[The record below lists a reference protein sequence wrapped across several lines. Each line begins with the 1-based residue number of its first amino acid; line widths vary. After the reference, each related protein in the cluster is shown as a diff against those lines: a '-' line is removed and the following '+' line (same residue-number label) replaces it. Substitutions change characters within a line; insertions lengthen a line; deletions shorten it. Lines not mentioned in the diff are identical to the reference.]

1 MCLLGLKIKSAAK
14 ENVINGFVTIENK
27 DYLKLS
33 IRAAPERGRANEE
46 IIKFLA
52 SKLGLKQKDLEIV
65 SGHTNSLKV
74 ISIDNMSKEEVMEK
88 LLTQTSSSCI

>member
-14 ENVINGFVTIENK
+14 ENVIHGLVTIENK

-33 IRAAPERGRANEE
+33 IKAAPEKGKANEK

-52 SKLGLKQKDLEIV
+52 SKLGLRQKDLEIV

-74 ISIDNMSKEEVMEK
+74 VSIDNMSREEVMAK
-88 LLTQTSSSCI
+88 LLAKV